1 MKDFNTLAALSMA
14 AALRQGDRREA
25 LASALDITNDLDVV
39 NSGIEPGKKYN
50 DTELADLIESHM
62 RQIEKGNANM
72 NWALYIPTVVG
83 AVAAWVEDIAT
94 GESDGKA
101 DSQPF
106 EQSPREDS
114 SGS

>member
-1 MKDFNTLAALSMA
+1 
-14 AALRQGDRREA
+14 
-25 LASALDITNDLDVV
+25 
-39 NSGIEPGKKYN
+39 
-50 DTELADLIESHM
+50 M